1 MTISIF
7 GLGYVGV
14 TTAACLAEEGHNI
27 IGVDIVSQKVN
38 TLNEGRSPI
47 IENDIGEL
55 IQKNREQG
63 RLRATTDAKEAL
75 ERSEMAFICVG
86 TPSRSNGALDVS
98 SVVSVSEQIGS
109 LLKDISSDDAMLL
122 VYRSTVLP
130 GTIRNKVLPAL
141 KKASGE
147 APGHRYDVIFHPEF
161 LREGVAVKDFYAPPK
176 IVVGEREKGISGPL
190 WELYEDIEAPR
201 FNTTLE
207 AAEAVKYADNTFHAV
222 KIAFANEMGR
232 VFKAHGVDSRTVMDI
247 FCQDTKLNI
256 SSKYLRPGFAFGGSC
271 LPKDVRAITYAAKDK
286 DVGVP
291 MLDSVLSS
299 NTSHIQYAIEKVLN
313 HAPDQVGVLGLAFKP
328 GTDDLR
334 ESPLVELVERLLGKG
349 VDIKIYDENVR
360 ESKLIGANK
369 SYIEEH
375 LPHLSEL
382 LVPSVEALDNSDLVV
397 IGHPAS
403 ESIVKDWVDQDMT
416 VIDLVGSFSESTNG
430 RYKGIAW

>member
-14 TTAACLAEEGHNI
+14 TTAACLAEEGHNV
-27 IGVDIVSQKVN
+27 IGVDVVSQKVD
-38 TLNEGRSPI
+38 TVNEGRSPI

-55 IQKNREQG
+55 IHKNKKEG

-75 ERSEMAFICVG
+75 ESSEMAFICVG
-86 TPSRSNGALDVS
+86 TPSRSNGSLDVS
-98 SVVSVSEQIGS
+98 SVVSVSKQIGGM
-109 LLKDISSDDAMLL
+109 LQDIPSDDTMLL

-130 GTIRNKVLPAL
+130 GTMREKVLPAL
-141 KKASGE
+141 EEASGE
-147 APGHRYDVIFHPEF
+147 APGARYDVVFHPEF
-161 LREGVAVKDFYAPPK
+161 LREGVAVEDFYAPPK
-176 IVVGEREKGISGPL
+176 IVVGERKKGTSGPL
-190 WELYEDIEAPR
+190 WELYKDIEGPR

-291 MLDSVLSS
+291 MLNSVLSS
-299 NTSHIQYAIEKVLN
+299 NTSHIQYAIEKVLSQQ
-313 HAPDQVGVLGLAFKP
+313 PDQVGVLGLAFKP

-360 ESKLIGANK
+360 ESKLIGSNK

-382 LVPSVEALDNSDLVV
+382 LVPSVEALDSSDLIV
-397 IGHPAS
+397 IGHPAP
-403 ESIVKDWVDQDMT
+403 ESTVEGWVNNEMT
-416 VIDLVGSFSESTNG
+416 VIDLVGSLSQNTNG
-430 RYKGIAW
+430 QYKGIAW

>member
-1 MTISIF
+1 MNISIF

-14 TTAACLAEEGHNI
+14 TTAACLAEEGHNV
-27 IGVDIVSQKVN
+27 IGVDVVSQKVN
-38 TLNEGRSPI
+38 TVNEGRSPI

-75 ERSEMAFICVG
+75 EWGEMAFICVG

-98 SVVSVSEQIGS
+98 SVVRVSKQIGGM
-109 LLKDISSDDAMLL
+109 LKDIPSDGTMLL

-130 GTIRNKVLPAL
+130 GTIRDKVIPAL
-141 KKASGE
+141 EEASGE
-147 APGHRYDVIFHPEF
+147 AAGKRYDVVFHPEF
-161 LREGVAVKDFYAPPK
+161 LREGVAVEDFYAPPK
-176 IVVGEREKGISGPL
+176 IVVGEREEGISGPL
-190 WELYEDIEAPR
+190 WKLYENIEGPR
-201 FNTTLE
+201 FNTTIE

-222 KIAFANEMGR
+222 KIVFANEMGR
-232 VFKAHGVDSRTVMDI
+232 VFKAHGIDSRTVMDI

-256 SSKYLRPGFAFGGSC
+256 SDKYLRPGFAFGGSC

-299 NTSHIQYAIEKVLN
+299 NTSHIQYAIEEVLR
-313 HAPDQVGVLGLAFKP
+313 HDPEQVGVLGLAFKP

-334 ESPLVELVERLLGKG
+334 ESPLVELAERLLGKG
-349 VDIKIYDENVR
+349 VNIKIYDENVR

-382 LVPSVEALDNSDLVV
+382 LVPSVKELDNSDLIV
-397 IGHPAS
+397 IGHPTS
-403 ESIVKDWVDQDMT
+403 ESIVEDWTDQETT
-416 VIDLVGSFSESTNG
+416 VIDLVGSLSQDTNG
-430 RYKGIAW
+430 RYEGIAW